1 MADIKL
7 KDRTGAEH
15 TYTGK
20 RQLRVPSTDGNL
32 VIFTQGNGE
41 KEEEEK
47 TVELD
52 FSGAATQEVTPTD
65 GKVLSKVTVKKPDTL
80 APENIKKDVAIGGVT
95 GTLEASTANLQTS
108 KLITITEN
116 GTMDVAPDEGFD
128 GMQSVNVDVDVPD
141 RYEDGRQDGY
151 TEGYHAGV
159 NDEQASHVVQSDK
172 NEIIGKNGMWEIE
185 PDSGYTSMSKVSV
198 QVDVPSDSSG
208 GAVFLAF
215 EKDPNGN
222 YIAGY
227 FNGIETSDQVSN
239 LFMSQR
245 CAIWIC
251 IDFDVKEN
259 GTNILKGATLNWNF
273 EKFKNLILSGS
284 HMYFSGEI
292 VDEIQLDLI
301 DGKWTLAKSTVD
313 DILVKIKAAFVQLNG
328 SEDAEIVL
336 NDILQC
342 ITAQ

>member
-1 MADIKL
+1 MEPIT
-7 KDRTGAEH
+7 R
-15 TYTGK
+15 
-20 RQLRVPSTDGNL
+20 
-32 VIFTQGNGE
+32 
-41 KEEEEK
+41 KERYLAYLAGDK
-47 TVELD
+47 TVVLPQPVTREERYLAAMCGMD
-52 FSGAATQEVTPTD
+52 VGLPQAVTRVDRLMDEIATQSAV
-65 GKVLSKVTVKKPDTL
+65 S
-80 APENIKKDVAIGGVT
+80 
-95 GTLEASTANLQTS
+95 LQPLKS
-108 KLITITEN
+108 VTITQN
-116 GTMDVAPDEGFD
+116 GTTNVLPDEGFD
-128 GMQSVNVDVDVPD
+128 GMQSVDVVVDVPD

-159 NDEQASHVVQSDK
+159 NDEQARHVVQSDK
-172 NEIIGKNGMWEIE
+172 NEIIGKNGILEIE
-185 PDSGYTSMSKVSV
+185 PDSGYTSMSKVTV
-198 QVDVPSDSSG
+198 QVDVPSSD

-215 EKDPNGN
+215 EKDPNGD

-227 FNGIETSDQVSN
+227 FNGTETSDQVSN
-239 LFMSQR
+239 QFMSQR

-273 EKFKNLILSGS
+273 EKFKNLVLSGS

-342 ITAQ
+342 IAAQ

>member
-1 MADIKL
+1 MIYQNGKKIGSIKVIESAYMGASKKFKASKGLSLQPL
-7 KDRTGAEH
+7 KS
-15 TYTGK
+15 
-20 RQLRVPSTDGNL
+20 V
-32 VIFTQGNGE
+32 
-41 KEEEEK
+41 
-47 TVELD
+47 
-52 FSGAATQEVTPTD
+52 
-65 GKVLSKVTVKKPDTL
+65 
-80 APENIKKDVAIGGVT
+80 
-95 GTLEASTANLQTS
+95 
-108 KLITITEN
+108 TITQN
-116 GTMDVAPDEGFD
+116 GTTNVLPDEGFD
-128 GMQSVNVDVDVPD
+128 GMQSVDVEVEVPD
-141 RYEDGRQDGY
+141 RYEDGRRDGY
-151 TEGYHAGV
+151 TEGYQAGV

-172 NEIIGKNGMWEIE
+172 NEIIGKNGILEIE
-185 PDSGYTSMSKVSV
+185 PDSGYTSMSKVTV
-198 QVDVPSDSSG
+198 QVDVPSSD

-215 EKDPNGN
+215 EKDPNGD

-227 FNGIETSDQVSN
+227 FNGTETSDQVSN
-239 LFMSQR
+239 LIMSQR

-342 ITAQ
+342 IAAQ